1 MMVDS
6 LGNKNDGHDHESGG
20 YGNNK
25 KLNDLVNNL
34 GPDADDIGEENVI
47 EEEDSWVINFSE
59 TAIYSYEIY

>member
-6 LGNKNDGHDHESGG
+6 LGNKNDGLDHDGG
-20 YGNNK
+20 FRNNK

-47 EEEDSWVINFSE
+47 EEEDS
-59 TAIYSYEIY
+59 

>member
-6 LGNKNDGHDHESGG
+6 LGNKNDGFDHESGFR
-20 YGNNK
+20 NNK

-47 EEEDSWVINFSE
+47 EEEDS
-59 TAIYSYEIY
+59 

>member
-6 LGNKNDGHDHESGG
+6 LGNKNDVHESG
-20 YGNNK
+20 YSNNK

-47 EEEDSWVINFSE
+47 EEEDS
-59 TAIYSYEIY
+59 